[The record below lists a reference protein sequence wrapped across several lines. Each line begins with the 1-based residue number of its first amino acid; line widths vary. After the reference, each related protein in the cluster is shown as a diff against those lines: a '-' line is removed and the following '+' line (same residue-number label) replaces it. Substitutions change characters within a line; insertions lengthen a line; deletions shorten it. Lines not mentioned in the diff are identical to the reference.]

1 MAISFLT
8 NQPINMATKSKV
20 EKRKKSSAKSR
31 AKKVYGKVKR
41 AASRNPKTSNLLL
54 GAALG
59 VGAGYV
65 LANMNK

>member
-1 MAISFLT
+1 MAKKKK
-8 NQPINMATKSKV
+8 AA
-20 EKRKKSSAKSR
+20 KRKKSSAKSR
-31 AKKVYGKVKR
+31 AKKAYGKVKR

-65 LANMNK
+65 LANMNKG